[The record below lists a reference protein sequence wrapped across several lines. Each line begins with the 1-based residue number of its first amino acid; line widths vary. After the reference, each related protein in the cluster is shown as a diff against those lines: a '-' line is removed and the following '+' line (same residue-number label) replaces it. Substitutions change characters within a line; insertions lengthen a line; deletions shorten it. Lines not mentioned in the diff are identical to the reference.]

1 MGKLKLATSEE
12 QSQSDSSSSTG
23 SGPFGL
29 LLRVLEGEEVSE
41 SDLEQVGSEETVTIP
56 DEHLEDALHVGM
68 LMMHKELTGLLQ
80 TIGLIVDKARV
91 DSEADKEVR
100 IIGPVGAMAALY
112 AKKADAYCKTVD
124 KALDDGLLDK
134 HKTALTR
141 FSRVYKPSVALC
153 MKMFIARDY
162 GDESDECVDALNG
175 VPKLMKIAV
184 ESDKV
189 LVKEARKYVNGLS
202 KREQAFLDAASV
214 GFHGRLM
221 RAKRDAIVA
230 AMGGTPEPEEMPS

>member
-1 MGKLKLATSEE
+1 MTSEE

-23 SGPFGL
+23 SGPFDL
-29 LLRVLEGEEVSE
+29 LLRVLEGEEVNE
-41 SDLEQVGSEETVTIP
+41 EEFDQVSTEEAITIP
-56 DEHLEDALHVGM
+56 DEHFEDALHVGM

-112 AKKADAYCKTVD
+112 AKKASAYCNTVD
-124 KALDDGLLDK
+124 NAIADGLLGK
-134 HKTALTR
+134 HKAALLR
-141 FSRVYKPSVALC
+141 FSRVYKPSVNLC

-162 GDESDECVDALNG
+162 GDESDECADALSG
-175 VPKLMKIAV
+175 IPKLMEIAV